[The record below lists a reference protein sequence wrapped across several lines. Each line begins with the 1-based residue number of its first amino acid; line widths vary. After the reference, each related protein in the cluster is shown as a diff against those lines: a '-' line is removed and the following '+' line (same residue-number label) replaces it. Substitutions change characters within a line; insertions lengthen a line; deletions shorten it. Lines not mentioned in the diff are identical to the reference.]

1 PDGTVTVS
9 VDGDGSQ
16 TFVSVRDTGIGISG
30 DNLANIFD
38 RFYRCDR
45 SRSEA
50 GVGLGLSLVMAIAR
64 SHGGDVAVSSLPGKG
79 STFTV
84 SLPRKPLT

>member
-1 PDGTVTVS
+1 GTVTVS

-16 TFVSVRDTGIGISG
+16 TYVSVRDTGVGISG
-30 DNLANIFD
+30 DELANIFD

-64 SHGGDVAVSSLPGKG
+64 SHGGDVAVSSLPSKG
-79 STFTV
+79 SIFTV